1 MEVFIMRKLVK
12 VLMVMILGFMFMG
25 CDSYCAGRKNQDV
38 GYVSN
43 VDYSYLSSSEYLNYV
58 KYYINDTEAWDVR
71 DFNEFDLSIAN
82 KVLQSTYKGYSIG
95 DTVAR
100 VDKYADSIGVRRHYV
115 YMIYFNDYSGQVMI
129 TWDRMAIFIPF
140 TIQGDDKIL
149 ILGQSKDF
157 LQHIASIK
165 NGIERTY
172 GPQEAI
178 QWYNNQ
184 IKRVDH
190 VVTSVQYQSQNFT
203 DFAKRA
209 RELTGN

>member
-1 MEVFIMRKLVK
+1 MKKLVK
-12 VLMVMILGFMFMG
+12 VLMVMVLGMMLVG
-25 CDSYCAGRKNQDV
+25 CDAYCAGKKNQDV
-38 GYVSN
+38 GYVNN

-58 KYYINDTEAWDVR
+58 KYFINDTEAWDVR

-100 VDKYADSIGVRRHYV
+100 VDKYADSIGARRHYV

-129 TWDRMAIFIPF
+129 TWERMALFIPF
-140 TIQGDDKIL
+140 TIQGDDNIL

-178 QWYNNQ
+178 QWYNSQ

-190 VVTSVQYQSQNFT
+190 VSTLVQNQSQYFT